1 MLRQVTL
8 QEQGT
13 REPSLPP
20 SLDWSLDLSFLE
32 SADFQVE
39 DWLKLPEDLVSA
51 DSTRARKPD
60 AELAFCQADNFG
72 LQIQDSPGILLP
84 LSQKSIALAKT
95 SRNLGGCHFDIVVV
109 ARFQYL

>member
-1 MLRQVTL
+1 MLRQATL

-39 DWLKLPEDLVSA
+39 DWLKLPEDLVST
-51 DSTRARKPD
+51 DSTRARRPD

-72 LQIQDSPGILLP
+72 LQIQDSLGI
-84 LSQKSIALAKT
+84 T
-95 SRNLGGCHFDIVVV
+95 SPFPEVYCFGQDIP
-109 ARFQYL
+109 

>member
-13 REPSLPP
+13 RESSLPP
-20 SLDWSLDLSFLE
+20 NLDWSLDLSFLE

-39 DWLKLPEDLVSA
+39 DWFELPEDLVSA

-60 AELAFCQADNFG
+60 ADADAFC
-72 LQIQDSPGILLP
+72 LSPGTPFPFHRSLLLWP
-84 LSQKSIALAKT
+84 RRPVISAAVTLTL
-95 SRNLGGCHFDIVVV
+95 
-109 ARFQYL
+109 

>member
-20 SLDWSLDLSFLE
+20 NLDWSLDLSFLE

-39 DWLKLPEDLVSA
+39 DWFELPEDLVSA

-60 AELAFCQADNFG
+60 ADAELAFCQADNFG
-72 LQIQDSPGILLP
+72 LQTKDSPGIPFPFPRSLLLWP
-84 LSQKSIALAKT
+84 RHPVISAAVTLTL
-95 SRNLGGCHFDIVVV
+95 
-109 ARFQYL
+109 